1 MGFFF
6 FLDLFSYLF
15 DRERQ
20 RNYSNTRCRYTFFSF
35 FFFVKLLP
43 LSCDRGTSSFFLFFF
58 FFNHQFLS
66 QSENATQPLV
76 LVRFLTYIHVYI
88 EYVYIEYIY
97 NFNDFFLSLL
107 IYNWRAKRLGKIIC
121 IDATRR
127 FLLAFMKR
135 A

>member
-20 RNYSNTRCRYTFFSF
+20 RNYSNTRCRYTFFLF
-35 FFFVKLLP
+35 FFFLLNY
-43 LSCDRGTSSFFLFFF
+43 FLFLATGGRLHFFFF

>member
-58 FFNHQFLS
+58 NHQFLS
-66 QSENATQPLV
+66 QAENATQPLV